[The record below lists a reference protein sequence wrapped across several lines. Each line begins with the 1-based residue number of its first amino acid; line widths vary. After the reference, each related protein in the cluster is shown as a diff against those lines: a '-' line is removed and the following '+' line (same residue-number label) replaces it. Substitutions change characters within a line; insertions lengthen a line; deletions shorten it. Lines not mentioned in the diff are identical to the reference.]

1 MDPQIQ
7 ELIDRMRELVNT
19 MRETSKTGAV
29 NNDKARSDTDPLAKS
44 FTRNVDRLI
53 TSLGILSVK
62 LDGTSRTR
70 AEEEHAAKRFTANVN
85 RATKAQDQQN
95 AAIEENIKAQR
106 RAAMT
111 ADELAAEQKKIAQ
124 DAATIQRAAAATA
137 AKTAS
142 DNAKTAQREKDD
154 ATRDAAYKAQ
164 GILSGNKLMAG
175 LTALAGAS
183 VAAQLAVSSFGGIL
197 SGARGVGTAMAGLG
211 SSLANGN
218 TAFTSLNGV
227 VGALGSALGKIP
239 LIGGGFEAAAK
250 GTSFLITQIENV
262 ITDFKDLSKVGAL
275 TAKGMTG
282 VREQFLASGQTM
294 AGFKK
299 NVIDFAPALAQ
310 FKGDVGA
317 GANEFA
323 KISGELL
330 SSDLGKELKL
340 LTGDVDLIGEGIADY
355 VKLQTQLGLAQKKDY
370 KQLAQGAGEYAKE
383 MDLLT
388 RQTGLS
394 RKDLQSARDAAQN
407 ESRYRAAIET
417 MRAGSEE
424 DNKKADILDS
434 VQLIVGATN
443 KEFSQAIRD
452 AAGGFNNTEA
462 VKKFIRAGIDFD
474 LVVGDIKSGV
484 INTSQEAVNRLKEMS
499 VSAEEFVKNQALIGQ
514 NTGSSLPE
522 YAPLLKF
529 IRSSTKEAGA
539 QVAASQKDLAKGTDE
554 FTNNVVTAQAALLES
569 SRNITNFGFAL
580 MPTATTAIRN
590 FADVLNDTVKQ
601 IAKAT
606 GINLPTIGE
615 ASAAQNAE
623 DNRTVNRKLPP
634 TPEMAKQATDVET
647 AKKVAGPLI
656 ADRTAARK
664 SHDEAKE
671 ELALFEKSKVS
682 QDIITASKKKVAELA
697 EKRAAAEDAA
707 DKAERIVR
715 DKTADLSG
723 KAASQKEEYNKWL
736 YKNVYESRKIGDVIV
751 SDEKSKQSYV
761 FDEAKLFKADR
772 DNYERFVKRK
782 DELTNAEL
790 KSFKDRSG
798 TEATGDVKK
807 AIETRGREQAR
818 REFAPAV
825 QASGAARSIQY
836 TPMAASTTLGLPNE
850 SAPTKPGLYA
860 GADEWAK
867 YRAADKKF
875 TEESKQ
881 KRSAPATPQTP
892 AATKD
897 AETKEHEG
905 NLSQY
910 GIGYL
915 KGVVAAGPGSRAL
928 VPYEDAKKEL
938 ARREAVYQK
947 RAQGVDEV
955 APATPQPPTATAP
968 ATAPATP
975 KTADYTPPVPS
986 AATSPRAP
994 GSASAASLTG
1004 KSPLAELVARGES
1017 AGSGGYNAAN
1027 YDGGRKRHKE
1037 GEKNLTGMTI
1047 GDLQKS
1053 QASGDIFTAGRYQ
1066 IVPATMQ
1073 EAVQQ
1078 LGLKSTDKFDEA
1090 MQDRIFKEYLTGV
1103 KRPEIQSF
1111 LSGNKTADIDAAVL
1125 SLAQEFASVGVPSS
1139 MKISDKHGQ
1148 RELNPG
1154 DGYYSGVVG
1163 NPTGPASITPEQ
1175 ARAALTQTRDQMK
1188 TSVAAPAQK
1197 LAMGGVIE
1205 STPGGVG
1212 VIAGEAGRNEAFVP
1226 LPDGKR
1232 IPVKQ
1237 DTTVIKD
1244 VQNLSAQVSGLSKL
1258 LAGKMITQ
1266 TGATD
1271 NDQGMGIKTSTII
1284 TKLLKTAFPVLGQ
1297 IEKIGG
1303 IGNTAAGVADTDSK
1317 MSGFDKFLEV
1327 AKMLSPQIRVLSGI
1341 YDTVKPFLQSDDNTA
1356 TLAKRQMPVAP
1367 DLSAAIT
1374 DLGNLA
1380 STNTPNLGEIASPS
1394 IDRADVTSNNIGK
1407 LVDELKE
1414 QNKSNMKDAMSSVA
1428 GELKD
1433 AFKGMSPQLQDNSSS
1448 QELVAAVN
1456 EMVRTQRDTNAISS
1470 RILQVSQN

>member
-1 MDPQIQ
+1 
-7 ELIDRMRELVNT
+7 
-19 MRETSKTGAV
+19 
-29 NNDKARSDTDPLAKS
+29 
-44 FTRNVDRLI
+44 
-53 TSLGILSVK
+53 
-62 LDGTSRTR
+62 
-70 AEEEHAAKRFTANVN
+70 
-85 RATKAQDQQN
+85 
-95 AAIEENIKAQR
+95 
-106 RAAMT
+106 
-111 ADELAAEQKKIAQ
+111 
-124 DAATIQRAAAATA
+124 
-137 AKTAS
+137 
-142 DNAKTAQREKDD
+142 
-154 ATRDAAYKAQ
+154 
-164 GILSGNKLMAG
+164 MAG

-197 SGARGVGTAMAGLG
+197 SGARGVGTALAGFG

-239 LIGGGFEAAAK
+239 LIGGGFEAVAQ
-250 GTSFLITQIENV
+250 GTSFLITQIEKT

-282 VREQFLASGQTM
+282 VQEQFLMSGQTM

-340 LTGDVDLIGEGIADY
+340 LTGDVDLIGEGIADF

-370 KQLAQGAGEYAKE
+370 KQLAQGAGEYAKN
-383 MDLLT
+383 MDLLS
-388 RQTGLS
+388 RQTGLA
-394 RKDLQSARDAAQN
+394 RKDLQSARDAAMN

-424 DNKKADILDS
+424 DNRKADILDS

-462 VKKFIRAGIDFD
+462 VKKFIVAGADPSSVIE
-474 LVVGDIKSGV
+474 DIKSGV
-484 INTSQEAVNRLKEMS
+484 IKTSQEAVDRLKEMA
-499 VSAEEFVKNQALIGQ
+499 VAAEGFVKQQAPVRP
-514 NTGSSLPE
+514 TGDSKLPD
-522 YAPLLKF
+522 YAPLLAF

-539 QVAASQKDLAKGTDE
+539 QAAAAQKDLAKGTDE
-554 FTNNVVTAQAALLES
+554 LTNNVVAAQEALLQA
-569 SRNITNFGFAL
+569 SRNISNFGFAL
-580 MPTATTAIRN
+580 MPTATGAIAE
-590 FADVLNDTVKQ
+590 FTKVLSDSVTR
-601 IAKAT
+601 IAKELN
-606 GINLPTIGE
+606 INLPKIGGSNTPSPAPTPA
-615 ASAAQNAE
+615 ASAAAAVTTASGKARTAWNAE
-623 DNRTVNRKLPP
+623 ENAAEKEKVDKATLAALKAAGASAAEIKTAEERL
-634 TPEMAKQATDVET
+634 AKSTKER
-647 AKKVAGPLI
+647 
-656 ADRTAARK
+656 ADAEVIARK
-664 SHDEAKE
+664 ADEDAASARKEQAKY
-671 ELALFEKSKVS
+671 EKLS
-682 QDIITASKKKVAELA
+682 TASYIKNYLHSRWMGEQTVTDEKTKLSFTIDEVKLA
-697 EKRAAAEDAA
+697 EK
-707 DKAERIVR
+707 
-715 DKTADLSG
+715 
-723 KAASQKEEYNKWL
+723 
-736 YKNVYESRKIGDVIV
+736 
-751 SDEKSKQSYV
+751 
-761 FDEAKLFKADR
+761 DR
-772 DNYERFVKRK
+772 DNYERFIKRK
-782 DELTNAEL
+782 DELLDAEL
-790 KSFKDRSG
+790 ANFKTKNKR
-798 TEATGDVKK
+798 K
-807 AIETRGREQAR
+807 ANSKEESDIEELTRNQAR
-818 REFAPAV
+818 KEFLPAATAV
-825 QASGAARSIQY
+825 GAARTIRPVMQ
-836 TPMAASTTLGLPNE
+836 PGDLE
-850 SAPTKPGLYA
+850 APTKPSIYA
-860 GADEWAK
+860 GADAWAK

-892 AATKD
+892 AAT
-897 AETKEHEG
+897 
-905 NLSQY
+905 
-910 GIGYL
+910 
-915 KGVVAAGPGSRAL
+915 V
-928 VPYEDAKKEL
+928 
-938 ARREAVYQK
+938 
-947 RAQGVDEV
+947 
-955 APATPQPPTATAP
+955 
-968 ATAPATP
+968 PATP
-975 KTADYTPPVPS
+975 KTADYTPP
-986 AATSPRAP
+986 AAGTQTSPRGTQP
-994 GSASAASLTG
+994 QTPTASLTG

-1017 AGSGGYNAAN
+1017 DGDYNAARS
-1027 YDGGRKRHKE
+1027 GGRKKQYKA
-1037 GEKNLTGMTI
+1037 GEKKLTEMTI
-1047 GDLQKS
+1047 GEVQDAQSKGEM
-1053 QASGDIFTAGRYQ
+1053 AAAGRYEV
-1066 IVPATMQ
+1066 IPTTMKL
-1073 EAVQQ
+1073 AVSS
-1078 LGLKSTDKFDEA
+1078 LGLNSTDKFDEA
-1090 MQDRIFKEYLTGV
+1090 MQDRIFNEYLTNI

-1111 LSGNKTADIDAAVL
+1111 LSGNQTADIDAAVL
-1125 SLAQEFASVGVPSS
+1125 SLAQEFASIGVPAA
-1139 MKISDKHGQ
+1139 MK
-1148 RELNPG
+1148 RPANPNEG
-1154 DGYYSGVVG
+1154 IPARDLQAGEGYYSGVG
-1163 NPTGPASITPEQ
+1163 NNPAGPARVTPDQ

-1188 TSVAAPAQK
+1188 ASVAGPEQKKMAQ
-1197 LAMGGVIE
+1197 GGVINGPT
-1205 STPGGVG
+1205 SVL
-1212 VIAGEAGRNEAFVP
+1212 AGENPAMPHEAFVP

-1237 DTTVIKD
+1237 DTTVVKD

-1303 IGNTAAGVADTDSK
+1303 IGNTVAGVADTDSK

-1367 DLSAAIT
+1367 DLSAAMT

-1407 LVDELKE
+1407 LIDELKE

-1433 AFKGMSPQLQDNSSS
+1433 AFKGMTPQSQDNSAS

>member
-53 TSLGILSVK
+53 TSLGMLSVK

-85 RATKAQDQQN
+85 RATKAQNQQN
-95 AAIEENIKAQR
+95 AAIEENIKAQK

-111 ADELAAEQKKIAQ
+111 ADEIAAEQKKIAQ
-124 DAATIQRAAAATA
+124 DAASTAANAASTA

-142 DNAKTAQREKDD
+142 DNAKIAQRAKED
-154 ATRDAAYKAQ
+154 ATRDASYKAQ

-197 SGARGVGTAMAGLG
+197 SGARGVGAAMTGLG

-218 TAFTSLNGV
+218 IAFTSLNGV

-239 LIGGGFEAAAK
+239 LIGGGFEAVAQ
-250 GTSFLITQIENV
+250 GTSFLITQIEKT

-282 VREQFLASGQTM
+282 VQEQFLMSGQTM

-310 FKGDVGA
+310 FKGDVGS

-370 KQLAQGAGEYAKE
+370 KQLAQGAGEYAKQ
-383 MDLLT
+383 MDLLS

-394 RKDLQSARDAAQN
+394 RKDLQSARDAALN

-462 VKKFIRAGIDFD
+462 IKKFIRAGIDFD

-499 VSAEEFVKNQALIGQ
+499 VSAEEFVRKQAEIGQ

-539 QVAASQKDLAKGTDE
+539 QVAAAQKDLAKGTDGL
-554 FTNNVVTAQAALLES
+554 TNNVVTAQEALLQA

-580 MPTATTAIRN
+580 MPTATGAIAE
-590 FADVLNDTVKQ
+590 FTKVLSDSVTR
-601 IAKAT
+601 IAKELN
-606 GINLPTIGE
+606 INLPKIDG
-615 ASAAQNAE
+615 SAAPAPAPA
-623 DNRTVNRKLPP
+623 TGPV
-634 TPEMAKQATDVET
+634 AQAAAAVET
-647 AKKVAGPLI
+647 ARGTAKASWDDAVI
-656 ADRTAARK
+656 A
-664 SHDEAKE
+664 
-671 ELALFEKSKVS
+671 
-682 QDIITASKKKVAELA
+682 A
-697 EKRAAAEDAA
+697 EKQQA
-707 DKAERIVR
+707 DKAEL
-715 DKTADLSG
+715 AAL
-723 KAASQKEEYNKWL
+723 KAAGASAADKKIAEEKLVRSTQEAAAAREAANKADEVVTAKIESARKEQAKYEKLSTVRY
-736 YKNVYESRKIGDVIV
+736 YKNFHDSVWMGEQTIT
-751 SDEKSKQSYV
+751 DEKT
-761 FDEAKLFKADR
+761 KLSFAFNELKLSEKDN
-772 DNYERFVKRK
+772 DNYQRFIKRK
-782 DELTNAEL
+782 DELLDAEL
-790 KSFKDRSG
+790 ESFKTKNKREASG
-798 TEATGDVKK
+798 SEQSSIA
-807 AIETRGREQAR
+807 ELTRNQAR
-818 REFAPAV
+818 KEFLPAATAV
-825 QASGAARSIQY
+825 GAARPRWVRPVMQPGELEAPVMPSATAPESEWKKY
-836 TPMAASTTLGLPNE
+836 HAAN
-850 SAPTKPGLYA
+850 
-860 GADEWAK
+860 
-867 YRAADKKF
+867 DKL
-875 TEESKQ
+875 TEESNRR
-881 KRSAPATPQTP
+881 RSTP
-892 AATKD
+892 
-897 AETKEHEG
+897 
-905 NLSQY
+905 
-910 GIGYL
+910 
-915 KGVVAAGPGSRAL
+915 
-928 VPYEDAKKEL
+928 
-938 ARREAVYQK
+938 
-947 RAQGVDEV
+947 
-955 APATPQPPTATAP
+955 ATAP

-975 KTADYTPPVPS
+975 KTADYTPP
-986 AATSPRAP
+986 AAGPQTSPRGTQTQTP
-994 GSASAASLTG
+994 AASLTG
-1004 KSPLAELVARGES
+1004 KSPLAELVALGES
-1017 AGSGGYNAAN
+1017 DGDYNAARS
-1027 YDGGRKRHKE
+1027 GGRKKQYKA
-1037 GEKNLTGMTI
+1037 GEKKLTEMTI
-1047 GDLQKS
+1047 GEVQDAQSKGEM
-1053 QASGDIFTAGRYQ
+1053 AAAGRYEV
-1066 IVPATMQ
+1066 IPTTMKL
-1073 EAVQQ
+1073 AVSS
-1078 LGLKSTDKFDEA
+1078 LGLNSTDKFDED
-1090 MQDRIFKEYLTGV
+1090 MQDRIFNEYLT
-1103 KRPEIQSF
+1103 KIKQPEIRAF
-1111 LSGNKTADIDAAVL
+1111 LSGDQNTSIDSAVL
-1125 SLAQEFASVGVPSS
+1125 ALAREFASIGVPAA
-1139 MKISDKHGQ
+1139 MKRPATPNEGIPARDLRAG
-1148 RELNPG
+1148 E
-1154 DGYYSGVVG
+1154 GYYSGVG
-1163 NPTGPASITPEQ
+1163 NNPVGPARVTPDQ
-1175 ARAALTQTRDQMK
+1175 ARAALKLTRDQMRDSLTGK
-1188 TSVAAPAQK
+1188 PTPMAD
-1197 LAMGGVIE
+1197 GGVIE

-1237 DTTVIKD
+1237 DTTVVKD
-1244 VQNLSAQVSGLSKL
+1244 VQKLSAQVSGLSKL

-1271 NDQGMGIKTSTII
+1271 DDQGMGIKTSTII

-1303 IGNTAAGVADTDSK
+1303 IGNTVAGVADTDSK

-1380 STNTPNLGEIASPS
+1380 STNTPNLGEISSPN

-1433 AFKGMSPQLQDNSSS
+1433 ALKGMSPQSQDNSSS

>member
-7 ELIDRMRELVNT
+7 ELIDRMRELVIT

-29 NNDKARSDTDPLAKS
+29 NNNKVETGGDAAKS

-70 AEEEHAAKRFTANVN
+70 AEEQHAAKRFTANVN

-124 DAATIQRAAAATA
+124 DAASDAAKAASTA

-142 DNAKTAQREKDD
+142 DNAKIAQRAKED
-154 ATRDAAYKAQ
+154 ATRDASYKAQ

-197 SGARGVGTAMAGLG
+197 SGARGVGAAMTGLG

-218 TAFTSLNGV
+218 IAFTSLNGV

-239 LIGGGFEAAAK
+239 LIGGGFEAVAQ
-250 GTSFLITQIENV
+250 GTSFLITQIEKT

-282 VREQFLASGQTM
+282 VQEQYLASGQSM

-310 FKGDVGA
+310 FKGDVGS

-370 KQLAQGAGEYAKE
+370 KQLAQGAGEYAKQ
-383 MDLLT
+383 MDLLS

-394 RKDLQSARDAAQN
+394 RKDLQSARDTAQN

-434 VQLIVGATN
+434 VQLIAGATN
-443 KEFSQAIRD
+443 KQLSQAIRD

-462 VKKFIRAGIDFD
+462 VKKFIVAGIEIGS
-474 LVVGDIKSGV
+474 VVEDIKSGV
-484 INTSQEAVNRLKEMS
+484 IKTEQEAVNRLKEM
-499 VSAEEFVKNQALIGQ
+499 VREREEFVTKQALIRP
-514 NTGSSLPE
+514 NDDSKLPDL
-522 YAPLLKF
+522 APLLAF
-529 IRSSTKEAGA
+529 IRSSTPEAGA
-539 QVAASQKDLAKGTDE
+539 KVAAAQKDLAKGTDGL
-554 FTNNVVTAQAALLES
+554 TNNVVTAQAALLEA

-580 MPTATTAIRN
+580 MPTATGAIAE
-590 FADVLNDTVKQ
+590 FTKVLSDSVTR
-601 IAKAT
+601 IAKELN
-606 GINLPTIGE
+606 INLPTLDGSNTPAPALTPA
-615 ASAAQNAE
+615 ASAAAAVTTASGKARTAWNAE
-623 DNRTVNRKLPP
+623 TNAAEKEKVDK
-634 TPEMAKQATDVET
+634 ATLAALKDAGASAAEIKT
-647 AKKVAGPLI
+647 AEERLANSTKER
-656 ADRTAARK
+656 ADAEVIARK
-664 SHDEAKE
+664 ADEDAASARKEQAKY
-671 ELALFEKSKVS
+671 EKLS
-682 QDIITASKKKVAELA
+682 TASYIKNYLDSRWMGEQTVTDEKTKLSFTIDEVKLA
-697 EKRAAAEDAA
+697 EK
-707 DKAERIVR
+707 
-715 DKTADLSG
+715 
-723 KAASQKEEYNKWL
+723 
-736 YKNVYESRKIGDVIV
+736 
-751 SDEKSKQSYV
+751 
-761 FDEAKLFKADR
+761 DR
-772 DNYERFVKRK
+772 DNYERFIKRK
-782 DELTNAEL
+782 DELLDAEL
-790 KSFKDRSG
+790 ANFKTKNKREANSKEESG
-798 TEATGDVKK
+798 
-807 AIETRGREQAR
+807 IEERTRNQAR
-818 REFAPAV
+818 KEFLPAATAV
-825 QASGAARSIQY
+825 GAARTIRPVMQ
-836 TPMAASTTLGLPNE
+836 PGDLE
-850 SAPTKPGLYA
+850 APTKPSIYA
-860 GADEWAK
+860 GADAWAK

-881 KRSAPATPQTP
+881 KRSAPAT
-892 AATKD
+892 
-897 AETKEHEG
+897 
-905 NLSQY
+905 
-910 GIGYL
+910 
-915 KGVVAAGPGSRAL
+915 
-928 VPYEDAKKEL
+928 
-938 ARREAVYQK
+938 
-947 RAQGVDEV
+947 
-955 APATPQPPTATAP
+955 APATPQA
-968 ATAPATP
+968 P
-975 KTADYTPPVPS
+975 KTADYTPP
-986 AATSPRAP
+986 AAGPQTSPRGTQTQTP
-994 GSASAASLTG
+994 TASLTS

-1017 AGSGGYNAAN
+1017 DGDYNAARS
-1027 YDGGRKRHKE
+1027 GGKKKQYKA
-1037 GEKNLTGMTI
+1037 GEKKLTEMTI
-1047 GDLQKS
+1047 GEV
-1053 QASGDIFTAGRYQ
+1053 QAAQSKGEMAAAGRYEV
-1066 IVPATMQ
+1066 IPTTMKL
-1073 EAVQQ
+1073 AVSS
-1078 LGLKSTDKFDEA
+1078 LGLNSTDKFDED
-1090 MQDRIFKEYLTGV
+1090 MQDRIFNEYLT
-1103 KRPEIQSF
+1103 KIKQPEIRAF
-1111 LSGNKTADIDAAVL
+1111 LSGDQNTSIDSAVL
-1125 SLAQEFASVGVPSS
+1125 ALAREFASIGVPAA
-1139 MKISDKHGQ
+1139 MKRPATPNEGIPARDLQAG
-1148 RELNPG
+1148 E
-1154 DGYYSGVVG
+1154 GYYSGVG
-1163 NPTGPASITPEQ
+1163 NNPVGPARVTPDQ

-1188 TSVAAPAQK
+1188 ASVAAPAQK

-1226 LPDGKR
+1226 LPDGKS
-1232 IPVKQ
+1232 IPV
-1237 DTTVIKD
+1237 VIKD

-1303 IGNTAAGVADTDSK
+1303 IGNTVAGVADTDSK

-1380 STNTPNLGEIASPS
+1380 STNTPNLGEISSPN

-1428 GELKD
+1428 DELKD
-1433 AFKGMSPQLQDNSSS
+1433 AFKGMSPQSQDNSSS